1 MPEIIYF
8 IDDKLGGVS
17 SLNCNLVKNAPQGIT
32 QTVILIDEIESV
44 MSKSGIQ
51 YPVQKHILFKF
62 SAIENLYAVLKRLRK
77 KLPAHESALIL
88 NYGTEMAMLDYF
100 PVVQTTYQLVH
111 DHYNLKLAEK
121 FGHIVD
127 VFICHNKH
135 IESDLQKLFPFR
147 KKDIFY
153 LPHGVNIPE
162 KYRKSEKLSA
172 VPLKLLFLGRMS
184 QSKGVYDLPIIA
196 DMLRTKNIDVEWT
209 CIGSGPELENFKKKW
224 NSKDKVSFISPSTY
238 EEVIDIAAS
247 HDVFVL
253 PTKFEGSP
261 VSLLETMSVGLVPVI
276 TSLPGGIEEIVNDEI
291 GFALPMDDNMSFA
304 NAIMELHF
312 DRAKLNR
319 LSGNCRNKIITEFNV
334 IDTSKKYFN
343 LFLDFKLHKKEKILK
358 KLKIGSR
365 LDYPFIPN
373 LLTRIIRSI
382 TH

>member
-17 SLNCNLVKNAPQGIT
+17 SLNHNLIKNAPQGIT
-32 QTVILIDEIESV
+32 QTVIHIDEKESG
-44 MSKSGIQ
+44 MSRSGIH
-51 YPVQKHILFKF
+51 YPVQKQISFKY
-62 SAIENLYAVLKRLRK
+62 SAKENLYTVLKRLRK
-77 KLPAHESALIL
+77 KLPYQEAALVL
-88 NYGTEMAMLDYF
+88 NYGTEMAMLDHF
-100 PVVQTTYQLVH
+100 PVRQTTYQLVH
-111 DHYNLKLAEK
+111 DHYNVKLAEK
-121 FGHIVD
+121 YGHIVD

-135 IESDLQKLFPFR
+135 IESDLQKLFPLR

-162 KYRKSEKLSA
+162 KYRKSEKVSA
-172 VPLKLLFLGRMS
+172 APLKLLFLGRMS
-184 QSKGVYDLPIIA
+184 QSKGVYDLPVIA
-196 DMLRTKNIDVEWT
+196 EMLRTKNIDVEWT

-224 NSKDKVSFISPSTY
+224 KSKEKVSFISPPTY

-247 HDVFVL
+247 QDIFVL

-276 TSLPGGIEEIVNDEI
+276 TSLPGGIEEIINKEI
-291 GFALPMDDNMSFA
+291 GFALPIDDNMSFA

-312 DRAKLNR
+312 DRTKLNR
-319 LSGNCRNKIITEFNV
+319 LSENCRNKIISEFNV

-343 LFLDFKLHKKEKILK
+343 LFLDFKLYKKEKVLK
-358 KLKIGSR
+358 RQKTGSR
-365 LDYPFIPN
+365 LDHPFIPN

-382 TH
+382 AH